1 MKINYPNGETKTP
14 EIKRVKTHGMLF
26 EEAINQTN
34 EYYRNKDLAHIY
46 KKPTPVQVVKVSY
59 PTRTKAKIVEA
70 YYRKPSTTDYNGI
83 YKGKYIDFE
92 AKETNNLT
100 FSFTHIFS
108 HQLKHLEAVKKHGG
122 LAFVIIF
129 YKKVDKVVIIDI
141 EKFMELYN
149 IGLKGGKKSISYE
162 DALTVGI
169 EVERKFAPP
178 IDYLAA
184 VDKLYF

>member
-1 MKINYPNGETKTP
+1 MKINYPNGPTKEK
-14 EIKRVKTHGMLF
+14 EIKRAHTHGMLF
-26 EEAINQTN
+26 EEAINNTN
-34 EYYRNKDLAHIY
+34 EYYRNKDLAYIY

-59 PTRTKAKIVEA
+59 PTRTKAKIIEA

-83 YKGKYIDFE
+83 YRGKYIDFE
-92 AKETNNLT
+92 AKETNNLS

-108 HQLKHLEAVKKHGG
+108 HQLKHLVDVKRHGG

-141 EKFMELYN
+141 DKFMELYD
-149 IGLKGGKKSISYE
+149 IGLKGGKKSITYE
-162 DALTVGI
+162 DALNNGI
-169 EVERKFAPP
+169 EVKRKYAPP
-178 IDYLAA
+178 IDYLEA